1 MEDLTR
7 AERIIQRF
15 MDSDKL
21 WDLGMT
27 VLSLVVMI
35 VVGLLILK
43 VILKITRK
51 ALDKSR
57 LDEVLYSFIVNAI
70 KAVGIIV
77 LITMCLGILGVQ
89 MSTIITV
96 IGAAGAAIALALK
109 DSLANIAGGIMII
122 ITQPFSRDDYI
133 DVDDVSGKV
142 KDIDLFLTTLRTY
155 DNKTITIPNGIINTS
170 ILVNHSKEGIRR
182 VDCQFRIGYDSDVS
196 LAKELMHG
204 ICEAN
209 PMILRDPE
217 PNIGLSDQDENAI
230 IMNMFAW
237 CATDD
242 YWTVKDYME
251 EEVKRLFD
259 ENEIRTPA
267 PWVNVRIEERNGGK
281 R

>member
-1 MEDLTR
+1 
-7 AERIIQRF
+7 
-15 MDSDKL
+15 
-21 WDLGMT
+21 
-27 VLSLVVMI
+27 
-35 VVGLLILK
+35 
-43 VILKITRK
+43 
-51 ALDKSR
+51 
-57 LDEVLYSFIVNAI
+57 
-70 KAVGIIV
+70 
-77 LITMCLGILGVQ
+77 
-89 MSTIITV
+89 
-96 IGAAGAAIALALK
+96 
-109 DSLANIAGGIMII
+109 MII

-217 PNIGLSDQDENAI
+217 PNIGISDQDENAI

>member
-142 KDIDLFLTTLRTY
+142 KDIDLFL
-155 DNKTITIPNGIINTS
+155 
-170 ILVNHSKEGIRR
+170 
-182 VDCQFRIGYDSDVS
+182 
-196 LAKELMHG
+196 
-204 ICEAN
+204 
-209 PMILRDPE
+209 
-217 PNIGLSDQDENAI
+217 
-230 IMNMFAW
+230 
-237 CATDD
+237 
-242 YWTVKDYME
+242 
-251 EEVKRLFD
+251 
-259 ENEIRTPA
+259 
-267 PWVNVRIEERNGGK
+267 
-281 R
+281 